1 MIDQRIKTMTVNQ
14 LIEKLQALPEDQK
27 EMIVAHYNN
36 LEEAYN
42 LPTEVKVMTFSG
54 AGYVKS
60 DYPWLYHWK
69 DAQPEGSFIE
79 IS

>member
-14 LIEKLQALPEDQK
+14 LIEKLQALPADQK
-27 EMIVAHYNN
+27 ELVVAHYDD

-42 LPTEVKVMTFSG
+42 LPTKVELKHFYKARG
-54 AGYVKS
+54 VRG
-60 DYPWLYHWK
+60 DYPWLWEP
-69 DAQPEGSFIE
+69 DDSRPDEFFIE